1 MKEPKFKL
9 VCIDLDGTLLSD
21 DKEISI
27 ENIKTIQ
34 EAINSG
40 VKICIATGRIYKF
53 VDHIKDKISNKI
65 EVIASNGALI
75 VNNGELILNY
85 LSYNEV
91 LKIRD
96 ITKDY
101 DLEMYLNT
109 EDTII
114 SEGIIPENYTY
125 KITNERIED
134 KYKVNFIEKYSFER
148 LIKDNKYNILK
159 VVLMNKYK
167 LDEVRKVRDA
177 LEKNREFEICS
188 SEPQFCEVNSKGIS
202 KGRAVEELAKELGIS
217 IKDVICIGD
226 GGNDLEMLKRAGLS
240 VAMANALDEV
250 KNIAS
255 YVTESNNESGV
266 SKAIKKLILEK
277 INY

>member
-1 MKEPKFKL
+1 
-9 VCIDLDGTLLSD
+9 
-21 DKEISI
+21 
-27 ENIKTIQ
+27 
-34 EAINSG
+34 
-40 VKICIATGRIYKF
+40 
-53 VDHIKDKISNKI
+53 
-65 EVIASNGALI
+65 
-75 VNNGELILNY
+75 
-85 LSYNEV
+85 
-91 LKIRD
+91 
-96 ITKDY
+96 
-101 DLEMYLNT
+101 MYLNT

-125 KITNERIED
+125 KITNERLED

>member
-53 VDHIKDKISNKI
+53 VDYIKDKISNKI

-96 ITKDY
+96 IAKDY

-125 KITNERIED
+125 KITNERLED

-148 LIKDNKYNILK
+148 LIKDDKYNILK

>member
-96 ITKDY
+96 IAKDY

-125 KITNERIED
+125 KITNERLED

-226 GGNDLEMLKRAGLS
+226 SGNDLEMLKRAGLS

>member
-1 MKEPKFKL
+1 MKESKYKL

-21 DKEISI
+21 DKKIPT

-75 VNNGELILNY
+75 LKNGDFILSP

-96 ITKDY
+96 IAKEY

-109 EDTII
+109 EDAII
-114 SEGIIPENYTY
+114 SEVSIPESYTY
-125 KITNERIED
+125 KITNERLED
-134 KYKVNFIEKYSFER
+134 KYKVNFIENYSFER
-148 LIKDNKYNILK
+148 LIEDNKYNILK
-159 VVLMNKYK
+159 VVLMNKNK
-167 LDEVRKVRDA
+167 LDEVRKVRNA
-177 LEKNREFEICS
+177 LEKNGEFEICS
-188 SEPQFCEVNSKGIS
+188 SEPQFCEVNCKGIS
-202 KGRAVEELAKELGIS
+202 KGRAVEELAKELGID

-226 GGNDLEMLKRAGLS
+226 GGNDLEMLKRAGFS
-240 VAMANALDEV
+240 VAMENALDEV
-250 KNIAS
+250 KSTVDYI
-255 YVTESNNESGV
+255 TDSNNESDV
-266 SKAIKKLILEK
+266 SKAIKKLILEN

>member
-9 VCIDLDGTLLSD
+9 ICIDLDGTLLSD
-21 DKEISI
+21 DKKIPT
-27 ENIKTIQ
+27 ENIKAIQ

-75 VNNGELILNY
+75 VNNREFILNY

-91 LKIRD
+91 LKIKD
-96 ITKDY
+96 IAKDY

-114 SEGIIPENYTY
+114 SEGSIPESYTY
-125 KITNERIED
+125 KITNERLED
-134 KYKVNFIEKYSFER
+134 KYKVNFLEKYSFER
-148 LIKDNKYNILK
+148 LIEDNKYNILK
-159 VVLMNKYK
+159 VVLMNKNK
-167 LDEVRKVRDA
+167 LEEIRKVRDA
-177 LEKNREFEICS
+177 LEKSGEFEICS

-202 KGRAVEELAKELGIS
+202 KGRAVEELAKELGID

-240 VAMANALDEV
+240 VAMANAPDEV
-250 KNIAS
+250 KNIAN
-255 YVTESNNESGV
+255 YITESNNESGV
-266 SKAIKKLILEK
+266 SKAIKKLILEN